1 MFSTNVQKIIDFRF
15 IFGGQNGDKS
25 WNKLC
30 WKACLFYIDFFA
42 VFFGFL
48 RFLVD
53 FGRPRGLQKS
63 IKNRTNRIR
72 DAFGTRLR
80 FFSVLGT
87 VLDGFGKGFG
97 RVLGGFWT
105 DLGRILRDFFKL
117 FGRIWGDR
125 PWLGR
130 PRERQWMDGEVLIIG
145 KVVGSL
151 GGVPKCLTCVK
162 VRRVALISIGLIFEV
177 FLEGRFFRFFSILG
191 RFWKVFGA

>member
-1 MFSTNVQKIIDFRF
+1 MTNRETNCVEKH
-15 IFGGQNGDKS
+15 
-25 WNKLC
+25 
-30 WKACLFYIDFFA
+30 
-42 VFFGFL
+42 VFFTSIFLQFFSGFL

-80 FFSVLGT
+80 FFIVWGT

-125 PWLGR
+125 P
-130 PRERQWMDGEVLIIG
+130 
-145 KVVGSL
+145 
-151 GGVPKCLTCVK
+151 
-162 VRRVALISIGLIFEV
+162 
-177 FLEGRFFRFFSILG
+177 
-191 RFWKVFGA
+191 